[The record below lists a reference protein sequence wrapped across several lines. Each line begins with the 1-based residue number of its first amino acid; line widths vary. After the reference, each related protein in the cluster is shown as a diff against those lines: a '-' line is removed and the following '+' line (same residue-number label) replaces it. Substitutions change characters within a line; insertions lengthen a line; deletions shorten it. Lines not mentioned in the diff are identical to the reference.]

1 MAPRHVSPKDTSPG
15 ATSSSRKAEMTFPAH
30 LIHPPQSQVAR
41 YGDEVSE
48 RVARL
53 DRHAQHLAEGFGIPY
68 TSFVLNPPPDSP
80 VDTGLEMLAAVLGA
94 LATKAERITL
104 ERRNGRWGLYFTRG
118 PSVLSQERTADT
130 VPLKDAPLDVRERFL
145 VKSEEFFRG
154 YLELCKDR
162 LASMKGAVA
171 GADRTLEL
179 LDQLRLEP

>member
-1 MAPRHVSPKDTSPG
+1 MAPKSHSLTSTSPSPTTG
-15 ATSSSRKAEMTFPAH
+15 TRKTEMTFPAH

-53 DRHAQHLAEGFGIPY
+53 DRHAQQLAEGFGIPY
-68 TSFVLNPPPDSP
+68 TAFVLNPPPDGP
-80 VDTGLEMLAAVLGA
+80 LDTGLQMLAAVLGA
-94 LATKAERITL
+94 LATRAERITL

-154 YLELCKDR
+154 YLDLCKDR
-162 LASMKGAVA
+162 LASMKGSVA

-179 LDQLRLEP
+179 LDQIRLEQ